1 MGLFLKCINQTRKP
15 EGTLG
20 KLMLKGMNFGHAKTA
35 DWGMSQLEA
44 AGTEHSIGE
53 LRSRVIMSCRL
64 KLYRGF

>member
-35 DWGMSQLEA
+35 DWGMSQLEGPERSIA
-44 AGTEHSIGE
+44 LENCGAG
-53 LRSRVIMSCRL
+53 
-64 KLYRGF
+64 